1 MPIAEVFPNPTVKT
15 VAFEAKF
22 PNLFFLE
29 SKIGDLQIKL
39 MDRFPDALMLYRQNF
54 VFADIPPG
62 GKVSDNLPI
71 NPVEPNGQKVWQFR
85 SPQSFV
91 NIQSNSIIIQSDFH
105 KTYNNPNS
113 PERFRDS
120 IEFLM
125 NAFLELTKIPLLTRI
140 GLRYIDECP
149 IQEKNNDSFNRYYNS
164 AFPLARFSLTDAT
177 EMDFKSVVRRGDSF
191 VRYVE
196 SLQRSEG
203 ENFKLILDFDGF
215 QERVSSDQYLTVTDH
230 LHDLISDEF
239 EKSIKEP
246 LYNYMRKPKGG

>member
-39 MDRFPDALMLYRQNF
+39 MDRFPDALMLYRQNI

-62 GKVSDNLPI
+62 GKVSDSLPM
-71 NPVEPNGQKVWQFR
+71 NPDETNSQKVWQFR

-91 NIQSNSIIIQSDFH
+91 NIQSNSIVIQSDFH
-105 KTYNNPNS
+105 KTYNNPSS

-149 IQEKNNDSFNRYYNS
+149 IQEKNNESFS
-164 AFPLARFSLTDAT
+164 
-177 EMDFKSVVRRGDSF
+177 
-191 VRYVE
+191 RYVVAN
-196 SLQRSEG
+196 R
-203 ENFKLILDFDGF
+203 KL
-215 QERVSSDQYLTVTDH
+215 TH
-230 LHDLISDEF
+230 L
-239 EKSIKEP
+239 
-246 LYNYMRKPKGG
+246 